1 MKKYLPFL
9 VVALLL
15 LSACTQATPEAPPPV
30 EPTAA
35 VEAPPAAVPPAVEPE
50 KTSLRITQ
58 PLPLFID
65 PAVGSDYVS
74 STSLANLYDSLIFPT
89 AGGGTEPWL
98 AESWEAS
105 ANGLT
110 YTFQLRQGVTFHDG
124 SELLASDV
132 VYSHNR
138 LQTIGEG
145 YAYLVSG
152 VAEVTAPDD
161 YTVVFTLGQPSGLFV
176 PSLVRLYVVNEDLV
190 RTNTNPEGPYGEN
203 GDYGKDWLL
212 THDAGSGPYTVI
224 EFPLEE
230 FALMEKFED
239 WWAKD
244 QFNAYAPDQVK
255 LILTTEGATVRTL
268 METGA
273 LEISDQWQPVE
284 AFNSLDGIE
293 GVDIT
298 AFSTMSSF
306 YYMMN
311 NRLAP
316 LDDIH
321 CRKAIAWA
329 FDYEGAIALEWPGT
343 QQMVG
348 PVPAVLG
355 GHDPTVFTY

>member
-15 LSACTQATPEAPPPV
+15 LSACARATPEAPAPE
-30 EPTAA
+30 EPAPA
-35 VEAPPAAVPPAVEPE
+35 VEAPPAEAPPPAEVE
-50 KTSLRITQ
+50 KTILRITQ
-58 PLPLFID
+58 PLPLFVD

-98 AESWEAS
+98 AESWEVS
-105 ANGLT
+105 ADGLI
-110 YTFQLRQGVTFHDG
+110 YTFHLRQGVTFHDG

-145 YAYLVSG
+145 YAYLISG
-152 VAEVTAPDD
+152 VAEVAAPDD
-161 YTVVFTLGQPSGLFV
+161 STVVFTLEQPSGLFV

-190 RTNTNPEGPYGEN
+190 RANTNAEGPYGEN

-244 QFNAYAPDQVK
+244 QFNPDAPDQVK
-255 LILTTEGATVRTL
+255 LILTTESATVRTL

-284 AFNSLDGIE
+284 ALNALDGID

-298 AFSTMSSF
+298 TVPTMSSF

-329 FDYEGAIALEWPGT
+329 FDYEGAIAL
-343 QQMVG
+343 
-348 PVPAVLG
+348 
-355 GHDPTVFTY
+355 

>member
-35 VEAPPAAVPPAVEPE
+35 VEAPPAEVPSAVEPE

-74 STSLANLYDSLIFPT
+74 STSLANMYDSLIFPT
-89 AGGGTEPWL
+89 AGGATEPWL

-105 ANGLT
+105 ADGLT

-145 YAYLVSG
+145 YAYLISG
-152 VAEVTAPDD
+152 VAEVAAPDD
-161 YTVVFTLGQPSGLFV
+161 STVVFTLGQPSGLFA

-190 RTNTNPEGPYGEN
+190 RANTNPEGPYGEN

-284 AFNSLDGIE
+284 AF
-293 GVDIT
+293 
-298 AFSTMSSF
+298 
-306 YYMMN
+306 
-311 NRLAP
+311 
-316 LDDIH
+316 
-321 CRKAIAWA
+321 
-329 FDYEGAIALEWPGT
+329 
-343 QQMVG
+343 
-348 PVPAVLG
+348 
-355 GHDPTVFTY
+355 